1 MIRIH
6 DLNVTYRSNSRQ
18 VHAVRDANLTI
29 EKGRITALVGES
41 GSGKSTLLMA
51 VTKLLP
57 PGVSLKGSILF
68 ENRDLLSMT
77 EGEIGSYRWKKIA
90 LILQGSMN
98 SLTPVISIG
107 SQIEEVLSFHLSLNG
122 SLLKKRTHELLS
134 EAGLDPS
141 FSMRFPHELSGG
153 QKQRAAIAMALAC
166 DPPFLLADEPTTA
179 LDVITQSEIIG
190 MLERV
195 VRARNMGMLMVTHD
209 IALASSLGDEIVVM
223 KDGRIVE
230 RGDPSSILHFP
241 EHHHTRELIS
251 ALRKIEGGTYH
262 E

>member
-1 MIRIH
+1 MIEIR
-6 DLNVTYRSNSRQ
+6 DLNVIYRSNSRR
-18 VHAVRDANLTI
+18 VHAVRNANLTI

-57 PGVSLKGSILF
+57 PGVRMDGSVFF

-77 EGEIGSYRWKKIA
+77 DSELASYRWKKIA

-98 SLTPVISIG
+98 SLTPVIRIG
-107 SQIEEVLSFHLSLNG
+107 SQIEEVLAFHLSMNG
-122 SLLKKRTHELLS
+122 SFLKQRTGELLN
-134 EAGLDPS
+134 EAGLDPK

-190 MLERV
+190 MLQRV
-195 VRARNMGMLMVTHD
+195 VRSRNMGMLLVTHD
-209 IALASSLGDEIVVM
+209 IALASSLGDEIAVM
-223 KDGRIVE
+223 KDGQIVE
-230 RGDPSSILHFP
+230 KGDPTRIITSP
-241 EHHHTRELIS
+241 EHDHTRELIS
-251 ALRKIEGGTYH
+251 ALQKIEGGTEH